1 MILLEL
7 VPYELQALEL
17 EMSWVK
23 QTFSH
28 VISGFNIPDILRI
41 PIRSLD
47 TASLIQKGHDIT
59 PHIRAMD
66 HDVAHHL
73 ELVKDFINQGGK
85 QVLVVQGDAHVT
97 SQRQQTTSLL
107 LIKALKVAV
116 PGLKVFAAI
125 DPYRTSFE
133 EEIRYAEQKMSAGA
147 DGFFTQPFFDLEL
160 AAQYLKALSSTQLFL
175 GSSPVL
181 TEASKRYWETVNHV
195 KFHKEFSTEFKDN
208 MVLAK
213 SLMALSS
220 QYQQHLYL
228 MPIKLELKTYLNA
241 LF

>member
-17 EMSWVK
+17 DMSWVK
-23 QTFSH
+23 QDFGH

-47 TASLIQKGHDIT
+47 TATLIQKGYDIT

-66 HDVAHHL
+66 HDVARHL
-73 ELVKDFINQGGK
+73 ELMKDFIHQGGK
-85 QVLVVQGDAHVT
+85 QVLVVQGDSHVT
-97 SQRQQTTSLL
+97 SQKEKTSSLL
-107 LIKALKVAV
+107 LIKALKVAF

-125 DPYRTSFE
+125 DPYRTSFK
-133 EEIRYAEQKMSAGA
+133 EEIRYAEQKMLAGA
-147 DGFFTQPFFDLEL
+147 DGFFTQPFFDLDLASQYL
-160 AAQYLKALSSTQLFL
+160 AALSKTKIFL

-181 TEASKRYWETVNHV
+181 TESSKRYWETVNHV
-195 KFHKEFSTEFKDN
+195 KFQKEFSIEFKAN

-213 SLMALSS
+213 SLMALST

-228 MPIKLELKTYLNA
+228 MPIKLDLKPYLTEL
-241 LF
+241 F